1 MTARLRPIL
10 DMNAFQGEA
19 GDDALLARRLAN
31 FGAASVLFYDRPIE
45 MVRGRGAWMEAADGT
60 RYLDCYN
67 NVMSVGHCHPRV
79 VAAIS
84 AQASELAINSRYL
97 HPKVET
103 YLERLKRTFP
113 EGLSNAV
120 LCCSG
125 SEANDL
131 AMRVAMKATGARGF
145 VVTEAAY
152 HGNTLAVTE
161 ISPSSWKRGGRP
173 DHVRLVAAPT
183 RAAYGDDP
191 AGGFAAAVA
200 AAAAD
205 LRAAGFGLAAL
216 ICDAIL
222 SSDGVYA
229 DPPGFLAQAAA
240 AARAAGGLFIA
251 DEVQPGFGRTGSG
264 LWGFAR
270 HGVVPDIVTMGK
282 PMGDGYPMA
291 GMATRPELLKRF
303 CEDTGYFNTFGA
315 NPVAAAAGLA
325 VLDAIEEEGLVANA
339 ARRGAALLDALR
351 AIAAQDGRIAEVR
364 GAGLFLG
371 VEMAGPDAP
380 ATVRRMTEALRARRV
395 LIGAAGRFGE
405 TLKIRPPL
413 TLSADEA
420 GFFLDAFRAALGDLP
435 LSRPS
440 PAPKPRRARAPAAP
454 KAAGR

>member
-1 MTARLRPIL
+1 MTAPLRPIL
-10 DMNAFQGEA
+10 DMNAFAGEA
-19 GDDALLARRLAN
+19 GDDLLLARRLAN

-45 MVRGRGAWMEAADGT
+45 MVRGRGAWLEAADGT

-79 VAAIS
+79 VAAVA

-103 YLERLKRTFP
+103 YLERLKATLP
-113 EGLSNAV
+113 PGLSNAV

-145 VVTEAAY
+145 VVAEAAY

-183 RAAYGDDP
+183 RAAYGEDP

-205 LRAAGFGLAAL
+205 LAAAGFGLAAFV
-216 ICDAIL
+216 CDTIL
-222 SSDGVYA
+222 SSDGVHA
-229 DPPGFLAQAAA
+229 DPPGFLARAAA
-240 AARAAGGLFIA
+240 AARAAGGLFVA
-251 DEVQPGFGRTGSG
+251 DEVQPGFGRTGAG

-291 GMATRPELLKRF
+291 GMATRPALLARF

-315 NPVAAAAGLA
+315 NPGAAAAGLA

-339 ARRGAALLDALR
+339 AARGRELLEALR
-351 AIAAQDGRIAEVR
+351 ALADRDGRIAEVR

-371 VEMAGPDAP
+371 VEMAGPDA
-380 ATVRRMTEALRARRV
+380 AGAVRRMTEALRARRV

-413 TLSADEA
+413 TLTGEEA
-420 GFFLDAFRAALGDLP
+420 GFFLDAFRAALDDP
-435 LSRPS
+435 
-440 PAPKPRRARAPAAP
+440 PRGRA
-454 KAAGR
+454 

>member
-1 MTARLRPIL
+1 MTARPRPIL

-45 MVRGRGAWMEAADGT
+45 MVRGRGAWLEAADGT

-67 NVMSVGHCHPRV
+67 NVMSIGHCHPRV
-79 VAAIS
+79 VAAIA

-97 HPKVET
+97 HPLVET
-103 YLERLKRTFP
+103 YLERLKATLPRA
-113 EGLSNAV
+113 LSNVV

-131 AMRVAMKATGARGF
+131 AMRAAMKATGRRGF
-145 VVTEAAY
+145 IVTDAAY

-161 ISPSSWKRGGRP
+161 ISPSSWRRGERP
-173 DHVRLVAAPT
+173 DPVRLIAPPT

-200 AAAAD
+200 VAAAD
-205 LRAAGFGLAAL
+205 LQAAGFGLAAFL
-216 ICDAIL
+216 CDSIL

-240 AARAAGGLFIA
+240 AARAAGGLYIA
-251 DEVQPGFGRTGSG
+251 DEVQPGFGRAGAG

-270 HGVVPDIVTMGK
+270 HGATPDIVTMGK

-291 GMATRPELLKRF
+291 GMATRPDILARF

-325 VLDAIEEEGLVANA
+325 VLDAIEDEGMVANA
-339 ARRGAALLDALR
+339 ARRGAELLAALR
-351 AIAAQDGRIAEVR
+351 ALAAQDGRIAEVR

-380 ATVRRMTEALRARRV
+380 AQVRRLIEGLRARRV

-420 GFFLDAFRAALGDLP
+420 GFFLDALRGALSDLP
-435 LSRPS
+435 LRPS
-440 PAPKPRRARAPAAP
+440 PPAPRRRRAPAPAAP
-454 KAAGR
+454 KAPGR

>member
-1 MTARLRPIL
+1 MTARSRPIL
-10 DMNAFQGEA
+10 DMNAFRGEA
-19 GDDALLARRLAN
+19 GDDPLLARRLAN

-45 MVRGRGAWMEAADGT
+45 MVRGRGAWLEAADGT

-67 NVMSVGHCHPRV
+67 NVMSVGHCHPLV
-79 VAAIS
+79 VAAIA

-97 HPKVET
+97 HPTVET
-103 YLERLKRTFP
+103 YLERLKATLP
-113 EGLSNAV
+113 AGLSNAV

-145 VVTEAAY
+145 IVTETAY

-161 ISPSSWKRGGRP
+161 ISPSSWRRGGRP

-183 RAAYGDDP
+183 AAAYGDDP

-200 AAAAD
+200 AAAAE
-205 LRAAGFGLAAL
+205 LEAAGVGLAAF
-216 ICDAIL
+216 ICDTIL
-222 SSDGVYA
+222 SSDGIYA

-240 AARAAGGLFIA
+240 AARAAGGLFVA
-251 DEVQPGFGRTGSG
+251 DEVQPGFGRTGAG

-291 GMATRPELLKRF
+291 GMATRPELLTRF

-325 VLDAIEEEGLVANA
+325 VLDAIDGEGMVANA
-339 ARRGAALLDALR
+339 ATRGRDLLGALR
-351 AIAAQDGRIAEVR
+351 SLADRDARIAEAR

-380 ATVRRMTEALRARRV
+380 AMVRRMTEALRARRV

-413 TLSADEA
+413 SLSDDEA
-420 GFFLDAFRAALGDLP
+420 GFFLDAFRAALDDLP
-435 LSRPS
+435 L
-440 PAPKPRRARAPAAP
+440 
-454 KAAGR
+454 GRE

>member
-1 MTARLRPIL
+1 MAARPKPIL
-10 DMNAFQGEA
+10 DMNAFSGDA

-31 FGAASVLFYDRPIE
+31 FGAASVLFYDRPIQ
-45 MVRGRGAWMEAADGT
+45 MVRGRGAWLEAVDGT

-79 VAAIS
+79 VAAVA
-84 AQASELAINSRYL
+84 AQMADLAINSRYL
-97 HPKVET
+97 HERVET
-103 YLERLKRTFP
+103 YIERLKATMP
-113 EGLSNAV
+113 GGLSNVV

-131 AMRVAMKATGARGF
+131 AMRAAMKATGRRGF
-145 VVTEAAY
+145 IVTEAAY

-191 AGGFAAAVA
+191 AAGFATAVA

-205 LRAAGFGLAAL
+205 LDASGFGLAAL
-216 ICDAIL
+216 VCDSIL

-229 DPPGFLAQAAA
+229 EPVGFLSAAAA
-240 AARAAGGLFIA
+240 AARAAGGLVVA
-251 DEVQPGFGRTGSG
+251 DEVQPGFGRTGAG

-270 HGVVPDIVTMGK
+270 HGVTPDIVTMGK

-291 GMATRPELLKRF
+291 GMATRPDILAAF

-325 VLDAIEEEGLVANA
+325 VLDAIETEGLVANA
-339 ARRGAALLDALR
+339 ARRGAELLAALAET
-351 AIAAQDGRIAEVR
+351 AARDGRIGEAR

-371 VEMAGPDAP
+371 IEMAGPDAP
-380 ATVRRMTEALRARRV
+380 ATVRALTEGLRARRV

-405 TLKIRPPL
+405 TLKVRPPL
-413 TLSADEA
+413 TLTSDEA
-420 GFFLDAFRAALGDLP
+420 GFFLDAFRAALAALP
-435 LSRPS
+435 VTPPPPARRRTKA
-440 PAPKPRRARAPAAP
+440 PAPGAPAAR
-454 KAAGR
+454 GR